1 VGNTD
6 KGTHPRSEILVV
18 DDDRDLVNMLASL
31 IEKAGF
37 APLSATEPV
46 SALEL
51 FEREGPA
58 MAVVDLNLEP
68 WDGFELLAELRRR
81 SETVT
86 IIVLTGRN
94 NEDDKVRA
102 LEMGADDYVV
112 KPFGHRE
119 LIARIR
125 AHQRRA
131 ESDRDLVPVPAVVEV
146 GPLRLDPAERTLR
159 INGETLRLTGTE
171 FRLLNYLMRN
181 KDTVVPTAALAKR
194 VSGYDDAPAREVL
207 RVIVHRL
214 RRKLGDDGPQRR
226 FIHTIPGVGFKL
238 QLLGLGQETE
248 RSL

>member
-1 VGNTD
+1 VGNAEN
-6 KGTHPRSEILVV
+6 GGHRRSEILVV
-18 DDDRDLVNMLASL
+18 DDDRDLVDMLASL
-31 IEKAGF
+31 VEEAGF
-37 APLSATEPV
+37 VPLTATEPV

-51 FEREGPA
+51 FEKEDPA
-58 MAVVDLNLEP
+58 MAVVDLNLQP
-68 WDGFELLAELRRR
+68 WDGFELLEELRRR

-125 AHQRRA
+125 AHNRRA
-131 ESDRDLVPVPAVVEV
+131 EYDRDLVPTPTALEV

-159 INGETLRLTGTE
+159 IDGESLRLTGTE
-171 FRLLNYLMRN
+171 FRLLNCLMRN

-214 RRKLGDDGPQRR
+214 RRKIGDDGPQRR
-226 FIHTIPGVGFKL
+226 FIHTVPGVGLKL
-238 QLLGLGQETE
+238 QPIARGQQTE
-248 RSL
+248 RAL